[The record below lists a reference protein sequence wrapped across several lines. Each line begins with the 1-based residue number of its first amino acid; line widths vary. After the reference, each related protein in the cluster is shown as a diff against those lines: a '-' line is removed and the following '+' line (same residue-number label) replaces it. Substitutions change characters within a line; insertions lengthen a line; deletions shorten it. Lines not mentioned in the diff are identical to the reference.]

1 MVERRGVVV
10 AKLLDQTSAAGC
22 GSMVRP
28 RRPGSGMATHAQ
40 DWLALSLSLV
50 VLGGGGASWPPTARG
65 TLAHAHGRPP
75 VPKRGRSLATWV
87 AEQRLQRRPAACP
100 ESPIM
105 PPPPL
110 AVQVRRPSA
119 HLPTGGLAAAAAA
132 ATGRD
137 RGRLPQRAV
146 RGGEDGGVSRVERAG
161 SARGRDA
168 DCRVCVVCPMWL
180 GGLGAYTRVLFRKHV
195 SEAQI
200 AFSVVRAT
208 VPPRT
213 RAAVSTLHRLH
224 APPRTQAWCR
234 DFYSPLTSFS
244 CNTRRAVIAPSN
256 DK

>member
-65 TLAHAHGRPP
+65 TLAHAHSCPP

-87 AEQRLQRRPAACP
+87 AEQRLQWRPAACP
-100 ESPIM
+100 ESPLM

-110 AVQVRRPSA
+110 AVQVRRPPA

-132 ATGRD
+132 AAGRD

-146 RGGEDGGVSRVERAG
+146 RGGEDGGVRRVERAG

-195 SEAQI
+195 RGSD
-200 AFSVVRAT
+200 SLPRRAS
-208 VPPRT
+208 PRC
-213 RAAVSTLHRLH
+213 RPAPGAAAVSTLHQLYTPT
-224 APPRTQAWCR
+224 ASTVG
-234 DFYSPLTSFS
+234 LTRHSTLVTH
-244 CNTRRAVIAPSN
+244 CH
-256 DK
+256 

>member
-65 TLAHAHGRPP
+65 TLAHAHSCPP

-100 ESPIM
+100 ESPMM

-132 ATGRD
+132 AAGRD

-180 GGLGAYTRVLFRKHV
+180 GGL
-195 SEAQI
+195 
-200 AFSVVRAT
+200 
-208 VPPRT
+208 
-213 RAAVSTLHRLH
+213 RL
-224 APPRTQAWCR
+224 
-234 DFYSPLTSFS
+234 
-244 CNTRRAVIAPSN
+244 
-256 DK
+256 